1 MSRDTLPLIV
11 GLPGTGLDSGAAT
24 LLQEVRP
31 AGVILFGRNVLS
43 TPQVTDLTR
52 SVRDL
57 PGAPFVAVDLEGGM
71 VNRLAGLWGTLPSP
85 TRACAAGRRA
95 VRALGEAAGAACR
108 LLGIHLDLAPVVD
121 LAVPE
126 GLIAAQGRCF
136 SDDPERTATLAGVFL
151 EGLHS
156 WCVRGCAKH
165 YPGLGPV
172 GQDTHE
178 TLPELDLSP
187 DELAR
192 QELPFLRIAGK
203 AGAVMMAHV
212 RVPALAGPT
221 LPASLSPAIVERAA
235 SLPGGPVVL
244 SDDLDMG
251 ALAGFGTLAEV
262 AEAALLAGNHGLL
275 ICNSWEPLPGVAEHL
290 RRRAAEES
298 ALRARLEQAVAR
310 LLTLSRDMCRTFA
323 SEPAPDGATVAQLW
337 EQARR
342 EAEP

>member
-1 MSRDTLPLIV
+1 MNRDALPLIV
-11 GLPGTGLDSGAAT
+11 GFPGTELDPGDAA

-43 TPQVTDLTR
+43 VPQVTELTR
-52 SVRDL
+52 SLRDL

-85 TRACAAGRRA
+85 ARAGAAGRRA

-121 LAVPE
+121 LAVPD
-126 GLIAAQGRCF
+126 GLLAAQGRCF
-136 SDDPERTATLAGVFL
+136 SDDPERTATLAEVFL

-172 GQDTHE
+172 KQDTHE

-187 DELAR
+187 EELSR
-192 QELPFLRIAGK
+192 QELPFHRIAGR

-212 RVPALAGPT
+212 RVPALADPT
-221 LPASLSPAIVERAA
+221 LPASLSPAVVERAA

-251 ALAGFGTLAEV
+251 ALAGFGTLAEA
-262 AEAALLAGNHGLL
+262 AEAALRAGSHGVLV
-275 ICNSWEPLPGVAEHL
+275 CNSWAPLPEVADHL
-290 RRRAAEES
+290 RRRAGEEP
-298 ALRARLEQAVAR
+298 ALRARLEHAVTR

-323 SEPAPDGATVAQLW
+323 AEPAPDETTVAQLW